1 MKKTIS
7 TRTYGLLKSQNQV
20 HTLNKPR
27 ILIGRSK
34 TCIINLTHPSISKEH
49 AIIEFEEDDFPLI
62 KDLNSSNGTYV
73 NGERLQ
79 NAPKRLKT
87 NDTISFGSDITEY
100 VFESLIKE
108 NEQTEIHTTMNN
120 IHDGKISL
128 VNENDYQQPRI
139 NHFKNK
145 NQMMAAPS
153 YHGAMMEDTN
163 DENNNNNNINELQ
176 KQIEDISKE
185 KENCSKQ
192 ITVLLNDKNVLT
204 QQLQNKN
211 EEITKIND
219 LFNQLTEEYKKLN
232 SKHNAWNLS

>member
-145 NQMMAAPS
+145 
-153 YHGAMMEDTN
+153 
-163 DENNNNNNINELQ
+163 
-176 KQIEDISKE
+176 K
-185 KENCSKQ
+185 
-192 ITVLLNDKNVLT
+192 
-204 QQLQNKN
+204 
-211 EEITKIND
+211 
-219 LFNQLTEEYKKLN
+219 
-232 SKHNAWNLS
+232 